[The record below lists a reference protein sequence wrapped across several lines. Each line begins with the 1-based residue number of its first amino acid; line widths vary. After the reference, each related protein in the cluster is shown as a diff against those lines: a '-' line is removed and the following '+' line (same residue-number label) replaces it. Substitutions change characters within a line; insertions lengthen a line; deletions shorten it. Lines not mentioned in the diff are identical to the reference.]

1 MLCKPLVGIHSRKT
15 GFELGHLEASIWQK
29 IRVGWECG
37 KKAAPFVNSR
47 KWDSSTK
54 RRFVNSAF
62 NGGATK
68 RRHARPTWTAWFAWE
83 WNHRPPY
90 HSSLM
95 EAKALQEIH
104 EHLKKYHA
112 RYSLASLNCRLDV
125 WVAHS
130 SVWSSLGLIDNGMLQ
145 PFNSDMRWWQGLNI
159 QVTRT
164 WVARIRS
171 MRTGPGM
178 PKLHWYSVVWWAVLT
193 SMRFSLSWCLGLV
206 RATSPACGESS
217 MRGRRRGRKTR
228 QASTPPCY
236 LTCNNH
242 LLKLCP
248 IPTIFNLNC
257 W

>member
-1 MLCKPLVGIHSRKT
+1 MVKKLRLSWTRAT
-15 GFELGHLEASIWQK
+15 GTLRPNEGSWTQ
-29 IRVGWECG
+29 R
-37 KKAAPFVNSR
+37 
-47 KWDSSTK
+47 STE
-54 RRFVNSAF
+54 
-62 NGGATK
+62 GGATK

-90 HSSLM
+90 HSSLTVV
-95 EAKALQEIH
+95 AKALQEIH
-104 EHLKKYHA
+104 KHLKKHLA

-228 QASTPPCY
+228 QASTP
-236 LTCNNH
+236 LSH
-242 LLKLCP
+242 LQQPLAKTLP
-248 IPTIFNLNC
+248 HSHNLHLNC